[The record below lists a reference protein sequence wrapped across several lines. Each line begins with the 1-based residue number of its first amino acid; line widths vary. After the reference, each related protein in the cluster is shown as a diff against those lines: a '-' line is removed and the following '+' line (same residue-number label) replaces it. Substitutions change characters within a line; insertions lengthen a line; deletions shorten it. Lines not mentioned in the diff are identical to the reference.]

1 METSL
6 WDRSADEL
14 LTRTA
19 SADPTPGGGSVA
31 ALTGALGTGL
41 VLMAL
46 AVTARRRDLED
57 AQRSRLADLAARGEA
72 LLTRVRAGA
81 DQDVADFEALMAA
94 YGRPRDDD
102 EQRAARSAA
111 IRTATVAATRSP
123 LGLAE
128 ALADVVDLAAQA
140 EGAVHAG
147 IRSDALAGG
156 DVARGAAW
164 AAIRTADVNLAAL
177 ERAGADE
184 TTELVTRRD
193 AVRRRLETPGTHDPH
208 QQQHQDQRKQG
219 DPA

>member
-46 AVTARRRDLED
+46 AVTARRRDLD
-57 AQRSRLADLAARGEA
+57 DGQRDRLADLAARGEA
-72 LLTRVRAGA
+72 LLARVRSGA
-81 DQDVADFEALMAA
+81 DQDVADFETLMAA
-94 YGRPRDDD
+94 YGLPRDD
-102 EQRAARSAA
+102 EVRKGERAAA

-123 LGLAE
+123 LDLAE

-140 EGAVHAG
+140 EGVVHAG

-156 DVARGAAW
+156 DVARGAAG
-164 AAIRTADVNLAAL
+164 AAIRTADVNLGAL
-177 ERAGADE
+177 ERAGAEE
-184 TTELVTRRD
+184 TGELVARRD
-193 AVRRRLETPGTHDPH
+193 AVRRRLETRVTHEQEPDP
-208 QQQHQDQRKQG
+208 REQG